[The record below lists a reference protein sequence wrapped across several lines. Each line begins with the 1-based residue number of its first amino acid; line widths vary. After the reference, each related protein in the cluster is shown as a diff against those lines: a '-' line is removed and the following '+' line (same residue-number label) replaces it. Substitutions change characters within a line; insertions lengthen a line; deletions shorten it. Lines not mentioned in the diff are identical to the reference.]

1 MTTISPTP
9 ATGSAPITGTP
20 ANRATTRQWLALVV
34 LMLPVLLV
42 SVDNTVLSFALPAIS
57 EALQPSGTGL
67 LWIIDIYPLVLAGLL
82 VSMGSLGDRFGRRR
96 MLLIGSIGFA
106 VVSIVAAFS
115 VNTEMLIAARAA
127 LGFFGAMLMPSTL
140 SLLRNIFTDRDQ
152 RRFAIAIWASAFA
165 GGAALGPIVGGV
177 LLENFWWGSIFLLA
191 VPVLIPLLVLA
202 PILIPESRDP
212 NPGRIDPVSIVLSL
226 LTMAPL
232 VYGIKSLASEGFSA
246 AGITTVV
253 VSLIAGSAFVIRQ
266 RRRPDPMIDMDLFKR
281 SSFSGA
287 VAVNLLSVV
296 AFVGFI
302 FFVSQ
307 HLQLVLGLSPIN
319 ASLVLLPGLVIMMAA
334 GLGVVPIAKR
344 IKPQI
349 VVSIGLLI
357 STAGYA
363 MVAVTGGEA
372 SWPILLIAFAVLGV
386 GIGAAETVSN
396 ELIIASAPA
405 HKAGAAS
412 AISET
417 AYEVGAVL
425 GTAVLGTI
433 LTVSYRNALVIPE
446 GLTEAQAAAAQETL
460 GGASVVADSLPG
472 DLGLSLME
480 SARHAFDSGVALTS
494 TIGGVLVLIAAI
506 VAALVLREAVTPND
520 DGSVNDTLVNDSTAP
535 RAD

>member
-1 MTTISPTP
+1 MSSLSSTPTTG
-9 ATGSAPITGTP
+9 A
-20 ANRATTRQWLALVV
+20 RATTKQWLALAV
-34 LMLPVLLV
+34 LMLPVLLI

-106 VVSIVAAFS
+106 AVSAIAAF
-115 VNTEMLIAARAA
+115 VTTTEALIAARAA

-152 RRFAIAIWASAFA
+152 RRLAIAVWASAFA

-177 LLENFWWGSIFLLA
+177 LLENFWWGSIFLIA
-191 VPVLIPLLVLA
+191 VPVLIPLLVLT

-212 NPGRIDPVSIVLSL
+212 NPGRVDPLSIVLSL

-232 VYGIKSLASEGFSA
+232 VYGIKTLASEGIGVLGIA
-246 AGITTVV
+246 AVALSFASG
-253 VSLIAGSAFVIRQ
+253 AAFVARQ
-266 RRRPDPMIDMDLFKR
+266 RRRPDPMIDMQLFR
-281 SSFSGA
+281 YGSFSGA
-287 VAVNLLSVV
+287 VVVNLLSVL

-307 HLQLVLGLSPIN
+307 HLQLVLGLSPII
-319 ASLVLLPGLVIMMAA
+319 ASLVLLPGLLAMVIA
-334 GLGVVPIAKR
+334 GLGVVPVSKR
-344 IKPQI
+344 VKPRI
-349 VVSIGLLI
+349 VVTVALLI
-357 STAGYA
+357 SASGYLMIA
-363 MVAVTGGEA
+363 LTGGEA
-372 SWPILLIAFAVLGV
+372 SWLVLLLAFAVLGI

-405 HKAGAAS
+405 HKSGAAA

-425 GTAVLGTI
+425 GTAVLGTL
-433 LTVSYRNALVIPE
+433 LTVSYRNSLVIPE
-446 GLTEAQAAAAQETL
+446 GLSPAQAEAARETL
-460 GGASVVADSLPG
+460 GGASVVANGLPADVG
-472 DLGLSLME
+472 ASLME
-480 SARHAFDSGVALTS
+480 SARHAFDSGIALTS
-494 TIGGVLVLIAAI
+494 TIGGLLVVAAAV
-506 VAALVLREAVTPND
+506 VAALTLRESAPSLEAELQNAAESTPE
-520 DGSVNDTLVNDSTAP
+520 GASSEPVA
-535 RAD
+535 